1 MSDAENLDE
10 LRNELDEYPLPE
22 DSKSSYPKPG
32 ERSKISYKD
41 VDVTITFNKE
51 SKTGEEDEARVLFAD
66 SGFDFSEMIYD
77 DKSGKLRIPIVLAKE
92 MVYHYDSYDAFRPKD
107 ELEAVAAYLKGVPVT
122 RGHPEAKMVT
132 DREEVLGWAVEAE
145 FEDDELRA
153 VLEVTDKELINDI
166 RTKKLQGVSPGHFSR
181 LDKTSSG
188 DYDGEHYDLTQRDI
202 FVDHIAI
209 VERGRCSTDDGCGIM
224 VSTKLDEVKTKEGDE
239 TGIMESKVVESKVD
253 AAIAVV
259 EKIEKKAEEEERL
272 LKEIVETEDVPSA
285 VIAKVKKVI
294 GLAGTIGKEAE
305 SMLKP
310 KLEDVKSGVAEPKSE
325 ASGGSVN
332 AHTHPSS
339 IKVDEAAIKKVETE
353 RDALKV
359 ELDAIIEAEKVKL
372 VDELGS
378 IQDIKPKEALEQ
390 MSLDSLKSDLE
401 LVTALRES
409 KFSTDGQGGASDGKE
424 AIKNAYKDV
433 GVKGGKR

>member
-1 MSDAENLDE
+1 MRDAENLDE

-77 DKSGKLRIPIVLAKE
+77 DKSEKLRIPIVLAKE

-224 VSTKLDEVKTKEGDE
+224 VSTKLDEVKTKEGNE
-239 TGIMESKVVESKVD
+239 EKAMKGILSKLNV
-253 AAIAVV
+253 A
-259 EKIEKKAEEEERL
+259 
-272 LKEIVETEDVPSA
+272 
-285 VIAKVKKVI
+285 I
-294 GLAGTIGKEAE
+294 GLAEKLDDE
-305 SMLKP
+305 SLKT
-310 KLEDVKSGVAEPKSE
+310 KLEEIKKAIEEEDEKM
-325 ASGGSVN
+325 ASGDSAEGQHSHGSLDE
-332 AHTHPSS
+332 SS
-339 IKVDEAAIKKVETE
+339 DQKHALIADEAAIKKVETE

-424 AIKNAYKDV
+424 AIKSAYKSV